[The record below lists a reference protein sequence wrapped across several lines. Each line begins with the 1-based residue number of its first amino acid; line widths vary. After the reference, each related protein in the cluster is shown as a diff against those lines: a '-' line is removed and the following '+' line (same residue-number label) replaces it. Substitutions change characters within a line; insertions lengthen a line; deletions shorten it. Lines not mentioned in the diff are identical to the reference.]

1 MVTDWFVISTST
13 ESKPYAE
20 ETAII
25 AESTS
30 MASAP

>member
-1 MVTDWFVISTST
+1 M
-13 ESKPYAE
+13 PM

-30 MASAP
+30 VQLEEFVLVKMALSEIQ